1 MGRNSREVDAY
12 LGNLDPERRRAL
24 EALREIIRENAP
36 EADENMKYRMPTY
49 GEDHI
54 VCAMASQK
62 HYMSLYL
69 DTELVEKYRS
79 ELDHLS
85 LGKSCV
91 RFRKLEDLP
100 LDVIRRILKE
110 TVQKQSALRRESSPK

>member
-1 MGRNSREVDAY
+1 MGVGSREVDAY
-12 LGNLDPERRRAL
+12 LDHLEPERRRAL
-24 EALREIIRENAP
+24 EALREIIRESAP

-49 GEDHI
+49 GEDPI

-79 ELDHLS
+79 ELDHLN

-91 RFRKLEDLP
+91 RFRKLEDVP

-110 TVQKQSALRRESSPK
+110 TVRKQAKLRRDSSSK

>member
-1 MGRNSREVDAY
+1 MGKRSSEVDAY
-12 LGNLDPERRRAL
+12 LVNLEHERRRAL
-24 EALREIIRENAP
+24 EALRGLIREIAP
-36 EADENMKYRMPTY
+36 KADESMKYRMPTY
-49 GEDHI
+49 GQDPV

-79 ELDHLS
+79 KLDHLN

-100 LDVIRRILKE
+100 LDVIQRILKE
-110 TVQKQSALRRESSPK
+110 TIRKQTALRGDSLTT

>member
-1 MGRNSREVDAY
+1 MRIWRSWNRSGGAHSKR
-12 LGNLDPERRRAL
+12 
-24 EALREIIRENAP
+24 AP
-36 EADENMKYRMPTY
+36 EENENMKYRMPTY
-49 GEDHI
+49 GDDLV

-79 ELDHLS
+79 KLDHLN

-100 LDVIRRILKE
+100 LDIIQIILEE
-110 TVQKQSALRRESSPK
+110 TVKKQAALRKDSSAM

>member
-1 MGRNSREVDAY
+1 MDRRSVEVDAY
-12 LGNLDPERRRAL
+12 LEKLEPERRRAL
-24 EALREIIRENAP
+24 EALREIILESAL
-36 EADENMKYRMPTY
+36 EAEESMKYRMPTY
-49 GEDHI
+49 GDDLV
-54 VCAMASQK
+54 VCAMAAQK

-79 ELDHLS
+79 KLDHLN

-100 LDVIRRILKE
+100 LDVIQKILKE
-110 TVQKQSALRRESSPK
+110 TVQKQSALRRDSAAM